1 LYHILVLIISH
12 MKKVV
17 TIHLSGKLFQIEEDA
32 YYAMDKALI
41 FVRNNDPKNFESVEA
56 SLAEELNSK
65 TNSGQQVITIQM
77 VNEVLR
83 NKGLL
88 NYSNSSNQNKKS
100 YDRLYRNPDNK
111 VLGGVCSGLAD
122 YWGIDPVLFRLLF
135 VVLFFGFGTGFLLY
149 IIMWIVI
156 PKAD

>member
-1 LYHILVLIISH
+1 

-32 YYAMDKALI
+32 YQKLDAALSQI
-41 FVRNNDPKNFESVEA
+41 KLNEPKNFDSIET
-56 SLAEELNSK
+56 SLADDFTIKIE
-65 TNSGQQVITIQM
+65 SGQKVITFQM

-88 NYSNSSNQNKKS
+88 NYSNAGQKGKRS
-100 YDRLYRNPDNK
+100 YDRLYRNTKDK
-111 VLGGVCSGLAD
+111 VLGGVCSGLGE
-122 YWGIDPVLFRLLF
+122 YWGIDPILMRLLF

>member
-1 LYHILVLIISH
+1 

-32 YYAMDKALI
+32 YQKLDAALSQI
-41 FVRNNDPKNFESVEA
+41 KLNEPKNFDSTEA
-56 SLAEELNSK
+56 SLADDFTLKIE
-65 TNSGQQVITIQM
+65 SGQKVITFQM

-88 NYSNSSNQNKKS
+88 NYSNVGQKERRS
-100 YDRLYRNPDNK
+100 YDRLYRNTKDK
-111 VLGGVCSGLAD
+111 VLGGVCSGLGE
-122 YWGIDPVLFRLLF
+122 YWGTDPILMRLLF